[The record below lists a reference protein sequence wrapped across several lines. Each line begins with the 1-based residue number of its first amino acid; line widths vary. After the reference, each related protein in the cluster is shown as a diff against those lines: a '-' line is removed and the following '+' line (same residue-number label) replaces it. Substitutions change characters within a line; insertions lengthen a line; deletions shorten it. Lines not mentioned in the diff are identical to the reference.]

1 VHVASPATVEQ
12 AIHVLGEIARFK
24 SPVPTVV
31 LSEHDDVEM
40 KVNLLRLGAVDCLL
54 RPLDLSRLA
63 LLVDLLTVRA
73 RYGPSADIRDDPRGE
88 AEEPGG
94 TEGFLFADAA
104 MRRLREQLER
114 VAPLE
119 TTILLTGETGTGKT
133 HLARVIHEFSPRR
146 QKPFRVVHCGALP
159 PTLIESEMFGHTRGA
174 FTHADRN
181 RAGKF
186 AEAQDG
192 TLLLDEID
200 CVPLEMQARL
210 LQVVEER
217 VFEPIGSDEVLRFR
231 ARLVVASNRRLEEEV
246 AAERFRSD
254 LYYRLKAVD
263 FEIPPLRDR
272 REMIEPLADKF
283 VADFSSRYKRPVHGI
298 STPALGALESYHWP
312 GNVRELRNAMDRA
325 VALCPQPVIGL
336 DDLPDPIR
344 QYHEDQEP
352 AGPGSIEHE
361 GNQLARARETAEMRK
376 VLDALRRNHNNRS
389 RAASELGI
397 SRVTLYKK
405 MRKYGLS

>member
-1 VHVASPATVEQ
+1 
-12 AIHVLGEIARFK
+12 
-24 SPVPTVV
+24 V

-40 KVNLLRLGAVDCLL
+40 KVRLLRLGAVDCLP

-73 RYGPSADIRDDPRGE
+73 RYGRPADLRDCPRDE
-88 AEEPGG
+88 ADKPGD

-104 MRRLREQLER
+104 MRQLRAQLQR

-186 AEAQDG
+186 AEARDG

-217 VFEPIGSDEVLRFR
+217 VFEPLGSDNVLRLR
-231 ARLVVASNRRLEEEV
+231 ARLIVASNRRLENEV
-246 AAERFRSD
+246 ASERFRSD

-263 FEIPPLRDR
+263 FEIPPLRER
-272 REMIEPLADKF
+272 REMIGPLADKF
-283 VADFSSRYKRPVHGI
+283 RADFSSSYKRTVRAI
-298 STPALGALESYHWP
+298 SRPALGALQRYSWP

-336 DDLPDPIR
+336 DDLPGPVR
-344 QYHEDQEP
+344 RCHEDHELT
-352 AGPGSIEHE
+352 GPGSLEQE
-361 GNQLARARETAEMRK
+361 GNQLARARGEAEMQR
-376 VLDALRRNHNNRS
+376 LLEALRRNHDNRS
-389 RAASELGI
+389 RAALELGI

-405 MRKYGLS
+405 LRKYGLV